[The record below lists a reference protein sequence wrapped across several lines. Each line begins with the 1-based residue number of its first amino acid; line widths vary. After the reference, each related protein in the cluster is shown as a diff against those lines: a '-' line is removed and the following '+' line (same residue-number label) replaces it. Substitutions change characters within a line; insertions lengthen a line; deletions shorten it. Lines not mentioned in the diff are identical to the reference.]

1 MRRSR
6 SASPRAK
13 SHEGTKMKKQINPSI
28 KAHLLRSALM
38 LLSLLAICA
47 IPFALA
53 QSRGRGTA
61 KPDMPKSPAEPI
73 PFATAG
79 PWETAY
85 ELMNGF
91 NKIPSILIFT
101 VTNTNDTGP
110 GSLRQAINDA
120 NFAGG
125 TITFNI
131 PGPGVHTISPLTAL
145 TLTNQVIIDGYT
157 QPG

>member
-6 SASPRAK
+6 SASLRLK
-13 SHEGTKMKKQINPSI
+13 SHEGLTMKKQINPSI
-28 KAHLLRSALM
+28 KAHLLWSPLM

-53 QSRGRGTA
+53 QSHSRGTA
-61 KPDMPKSPAEPI
+61 KPNVTNPAMQRV

-79 PWETAY
+79 PRETAY
-85 ELMNGF
+85 ELTNGF
-91 NKIPSILIFT
+91 HTIPSVFIFT

-110 GSLRQAINDA
+110 GSLRQAITDA
-120 NFAGG
+120 NVTGG

-145 TLTNQVIIDGYT
+145 PTLTNQVIIDGYT
-157 QPG
+157 